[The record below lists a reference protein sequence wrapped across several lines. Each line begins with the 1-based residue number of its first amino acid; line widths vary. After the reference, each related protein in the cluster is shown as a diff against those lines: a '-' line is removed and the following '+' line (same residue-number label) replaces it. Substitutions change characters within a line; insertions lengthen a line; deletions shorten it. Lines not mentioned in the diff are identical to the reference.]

1 MTTEEV
7 CMCGGGILYC
17 VCVEGSVYCVCV
29 EEGVCIVCGDYI
41 HAFCMDGLGWEGYN
55 YSFTSVLAHRTSPC
69 LKNSLLSHGTI
80 RAIHSLVPR
89 PWSNPRRMVWCFQQ
103 YPNSLVGM
111 HNSQTHYRRVA
122 REN

>member
-41 HAFCMDGLGWEGYN
+41 HVFCMDGLGWEGYN
-55 YSFTSVLAHRTSPC
+55 YSFTSVPSHRTSPC
-69 LKNSLLSHGTI
+69 LKNLLLSHGTI

-89 PWSNPRRMVWCFQQ
+89 LWFNPRRMVWWL
-103 YPNSLVGM
+103 STI
-111 HNSQTHYRRVA
+111 S
-122 REN
+122 